1 MQVAV
6 LEDEISIADRLVGIL
21 DGWERASE
29 VVSFASNKELSLHL
43 HAGNTIDIL
52 LADLKLP
59 DGSGCNSIRLL
70 STLQPESLSLA
81 ISALSDGASISKA
94 IASGAIGYMHKED
107 TSQGVISMLE
117 EALKGMSPMSPS
129 VAKVLFEMIRQ
140 NAEEETPCA
149 VETPKSANDLTPRQ
163 IEVLLTIS
171 KGFSYNEVA
180 KMLGLS
186 INTVPA
192 HVRNIY
198 KKLHANNKLEAVYE
212 ARRLGI
218 IE

>member
-1 MQVAV
+1 M
-6 LEDEISIADRLVGIL
+6 
-21 DGWERASE
+21 
-29 VVSFASNKELSLHL
+29 
-43 HAGNTIDIL
+43 
-52 LADLKLP
+52 
-59 DGSGCNSIRLL
+59 
-70 STLQPESLSLA
+70 
-81 ISALSDGASISKA
+81 SDGASISKA
-94 IASGAIGYMHKED
+94 IASGAIGYMHKDD

-117 EALKGMSPMSPS
+117 EAVKGMSPMSPS

-198 KKLHANNKLEAVYE
+198 KKLHANNKLEVVYG
-212 ARRLGI
+212 ARRLGL